1 MCHAGTLETN
11 RQTIGLDLSIF
22 YRFKEEIRGVG
33 RFRLAESLLEL
44 FKLRSPCFYDVLWA
58 MKGALSAATGIGL
71 TRRIHLKN
79 IVGTRLCTIILLG
92 GAKRVFQENFH

>member
-1 MCHAGTLETN
+1 M
-11 RQTIGLDLSIF
+11 RIP
-22 YRFKEEIRGVG
+22 
-33 RFRLAESLLEL
+33 RLAESLLER

-79 IVGTRLCTIILLG
+79 TVGIRLCTIIEGVDKLMTSRHLC
-92 GAKRVFQENFH
+92 AIRLHERKTAMP